1 MFLVEEKSCGM
12 TQGLT
17 TPRPDRMTKNMM
29 LYGSQEFHDAGAI
42 LLAELVELRRS
53 EVSLTVFASMLQS
66 K

>member
-1 MFLVEEKSCGM
+1 M